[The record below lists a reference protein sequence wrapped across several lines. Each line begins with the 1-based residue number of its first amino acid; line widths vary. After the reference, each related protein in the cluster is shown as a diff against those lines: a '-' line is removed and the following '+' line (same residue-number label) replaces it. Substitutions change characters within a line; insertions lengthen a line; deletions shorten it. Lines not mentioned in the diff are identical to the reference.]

1 MCLAFVSYFVS
12 YPVLDFGRTLCH
24 GLLCCD
30 SGRYP
35 TKVRWWLV
43 AGGGTTMT
51 HVINPSVLK
60 LYRSSILW
68 FNPVSIG
75 WSKVDLSHA
84 QGLGTYQG

>member
-1 MCLAFVSYFVS
+1 
-12 YPVLDFGRTLCH
+12 
-24 GLLCCD
+24 
-30 SGRYP
+30 
-35 TKVRWWLV
+35 
-43 AGGGTTMT
+43 MT